1 MPGSLSPALSRLV
14 RERAYRAGD
23 LQKVE
28 QRQAAIRRQVTR
40 LIREY
45 RALREV
51 RKEKAALVAET
62 DVRIKE
68 HADLEVEAIRPIC
81 LTPRRVVA
89 RHGTFRAEI
98 VSFLQAQDGEPIPTA
113 PLVKHMVTKF
123 SLPMGTAEE
132 RREVTQAVLRDLRKL
147 TCLGAIERLPH
158 PDDPTLRV
166 WRWIGL

>member
-1 MPGSLSPALSRLV
+1 MANFLGAPLSRLV

-28 QRQAAIRRQVTR
+28 QRQAAIRRQVAR
-40 LIREY
+40 LVREY
-45 RALREV
+45 RVLREI

-62 DVRIKE
+62 DGRIKE
-68 HADLEVEAIRPIC
+68 YADLDVEAIRPIC

-98 VSFLQAQDGEPIPTA
+98 VSFLQAQNGEPIPSA
-113 PLVKHMVTKF
+113 PLVKHMVAKF
-123 SLPMGTAEE
+123 SLPMGTVDE

-147 TCLGAIERLPH
+147 TCLGTIERLPH